1 MGQAKLR
8 RANAVP
14 TVYHHTSTLRTNLI
28 WMAGVIEIEG
38 KSDPVF
44 HPDLGELRLDANLR
58 RAMHDFPPLAW
69 FTTRIEVPNCL
80 LHSSLMLLDKSSGV
94 TREVARDPRLSNAI
108 ALNRIALGF
117 PVAAISVVPW
127 RDHSGYVTD
136 EGKALNETARE
147 AGDNPD
153 EWYVSEA
160 PVDVLAATEIWS
172 SPSIMRPKL
181 KRLDAYL
188 PHVRRMVEMCRSRPG
203 TFIPPTWLKIDQQ
216 RELARRLGVDLFD
229 PTAT

>member
-8 RANAVP
+8 RANAIP

-38 KSDPVF
+38 KSGPVI
-44 HPDLGELRLDANLR
+44 HPQLGELRLDANLR
-58 RAMHDFPPLAW
+58 RAMLDFPPLAW

-80 LHSSLMLLDKSSGV
+80 LHSSLTLLDKSSGA

-153 EWYVSEA
+153 DWYVSEA

-229 PTAT
+229 PTAA

>member
-14 TVYHHTSTLRTNLI
+14 VVYHHTSTLRTNLI

-38 KSDPVF
+38 KSGPVI
-44 HPDLGELRLDANLR
+44 HPQLGELRLDANLR
-58 RAMHDFPPLAW
+58 RAMRDFPPLAW

-80 LHSSLMLLDKSSGV
+80 LHSSLMLLDKSSGA

-108 ALNRIALGF
+108 ALNRVALGF

-172 SPSIMRPKL
+172 SQSIMRPKL

-229 PTAT
+229 PTAA

>member
-14 TVYHHTSTLRTNLI
+14 VVYHHTSTLRTNLI

-44 HPDLGELRLDANLR
+44 HPDLGELTLDANLR
-58 RAMHDFPPLAW
+58 RAMHDCPPLAW

>member
-14 TVYHHTSTLRTNLI
+14 VVYHHTSTLRTNLI

-44 HPDLGELRLDANLR
+44 HPDLGELTLDANLR

-216 RELARRLGVDLFD
+216 RELARR
-229 PTAT
+229 

>member
-1 MGQAKLR
+1 MGQAKLK

-14 TVYHHTSTLRTNLI
+14 MAYHHTSTLRTNLI
-28 WMAGVIEIEG
+28 WMAGVIEVEG
-38 KSDPVF
+38 RSGPVI
-44 HPDLGELRLDANLR
+44 HPQLGELKLNANLR
-58 RAMHDFPPLAW
+58 RAMRDFPPLAW

-80 LHSSLMLLDKSSGV
+80 LRSSLMLQDKSTGA
-94 TREVARDPRLSNAI
+94 TREVARDPRLANAI

-117 PVAAISVVPW
+117 PVAAIPVVPW
-127 RDHSGYVTD
+127 RDHPGYVTD
-136 EGKALNETARE
+136 EGRELNETAGE

-153 EWYVSEA
+153 EWYVSET

-203 TFIPPTWLKIDQQ
+203 TFIPPTWLKVEQQ
-216 RELARRLGVDLFD
+216 RELARRMGVDVSD
-229 PTAT
+229 PTAA

>member
-14 TVYHHTSTLRTNLI
+14 VVYHHTSTLRTNLI

-44 HPDLGELRLDANLR
+44 HPQLGELRLDANLR
-58 RAMHDFPPLAW
+58 RAMRDFPPLAW

-80 LHSSLMLLDKSSGV
+80 LHSSLMLLDKSSGA

-108 ALNRIALGF
+108 ALNRVALGF

-203 TFIPPTWLKIDQQ
+203 TFIPPTWLKIAQQ
-216 RELARRLGVDLFD
+216 RELARRLGMDLFD
-229 PTAT
+229 PTAA